1 MKFENKFIAAGIGL
15 AISFTGTY
23 FSNSWFTDNASQ
35 GNAISI
41 GKLVEDIISGNVDVR
56 FGCLHD
62 NDHDE
67 ITINMK
73 NIIEGKIKD
82 FTIISGTGNFENVKK
97 EEFNDTK
104 IVIEKKHGNF
114 NNIGNNFSD
123 DQMVI
128 IKITREVGKEN
139 NKKTYKDTYKFQFKT
154 GNGNGLECFYTLLSS
169 EEVKTLTEEEIN
181 NENQSPEDEVTLPES
196 EGGEDSS
203 LPGANTKPV
212 APPSSEAG
220 PSDEEDKPS
229 TEEKPSESET
239 NKPSTEESTQ
249 KPEQEPPKEE
259 NPKPEVVE
267 TPKPEPQPDKP
278 TTMPLDE

>member
-1 MKFENKFIAAGIGL
+1 MKLENKFIAAGLGL

-23 FSNSWFTDNASQ
+23 FSHSWFTDNASQ
-35 GNAISI
+35 GNTISI
-41 GKLVEDIISGNVDVR
+41 GKLVEDIVSGNVDVR

-128 IKITREVGKEN
+128 IKIIREVGTG
-139 NKKTYKDTYKFQFKT
+139 NKNKIYEDIYKFQFKI
-154 GNGNGLECFYTLLSS
+154 GNGNKLECLYTLIKSNEISNLI
-169 EEVKTLTEEEIN
+169 EDEEIN
-181 NENQSPEDEVTLPES
+181 NENQGPEEDAVLPPES
-196 EGGEDSS
+196 GEEVNPS
-203 LPGANTKPV
+203 LPGGNIKPV
-212 APPSSEAG
+212 APPSDEAG

-229 TEEKPSESET
+229 TEEKPSEPET
-239 NKPSTEESTQ
+239 NKPSTEEGTQ
-249 KPEQEPPKEE
+249 KPEQEPPKGE
-259 NPKPEVVE
+259 KPEVVE
-267 TPKPEPQPDKP
+267 PPKPEPQPDTP
-278 TTMPLDE
+278 TTIPLD